1 MRKEIASGE
10 ITGWGHRLPGNGF
23 KRDTRQGKIA
33 IQSCKGIRQMPKYGI
48 GMMNQI
54 AEPGANYGG
63 PWTIEKLN
71 ILETYLDAYTTALKN
86 TPFKLMYID
95 AFAGTGQLKLSSEE
109 DLVDV
114 RGFVSG
120 SAERAI
126 KIDNKPFD
134 KLIFVEKKLDR
145 CAELKTLGTTYS
157 KRKIEIVHSEANE
170 FLSKLHEDWKNWR
183 GVLFLDPFAT
193 QVEWATI
200 EAIADFNA
208 LDTWILF
215 PVSAITRMLPTSCQP
230 DDISREWVKWLTRIF
245 GDESWRT
252 LYQEDPQRNMFRD
265 VEYQR
270 DQGVDGLISLYKDKL
285 KALFD
290 KRLLEQS
297 RTLKNSK
304 NSTLFEFMFCVG
316 NPKGIALAKRI
327 ANHILKHM

>member
-1 MRKEIASGE
+1 
-10 ITGWGHRLPGNGF
+10 
-23 KRDTRQGKIA
+23 
-33 IQSCKGIRQMPKYGI
+33 
-48 GMMNQI
+48 MNQV
-54 AEPGANYGG
+54 AEPGASYGG

-134 KLIFVEKKLDR
+134 ELIFVEKKRDR
-145 CAELKTLGTTYS
+145 CAELKTLRATYS
-157 KRKIEIVHSEANE
+157 KRKIEIVHSEANT
-170 FLSKLHEDWKNWR
+170 FLANLHEDWNSCR

-193 QVEWATI
+193 QVEWGTI

-215 PVSAITRMLPTSCQP
+215 PVSAIARILPRSRKP
-230 DDISREWVKWLTRIF
+230 DDILEKWAKRLTRVF
-245 GDESWRT
+245 GDESWHD
-252 LYQEDPQRNMFRD
+252 LYQEDPQGNLFGD
-265 VEYQR
+265 IEFQR
-270 DQGVDGLISLYKDKL
+270 VAGVDGLISLYKNKL
-285 KALFD
+285 KTLFD
-290 KRLLEQS
+290 KRLLETS

-304 NSTLFEFMFCVG
+304 NSPLFEFMFCVG
-316 NPKGIALAKRI
+316 NPRGSDLAKRI
-327 ANHILKHM
+327 AKYILENM